1 MEFGELTDVDLR
13 EAWPNEASD
22 FTPWLADN
30 LERLSEVIGLP
41 LELEDTEV
49 SVEGF
54 SADILARIPADGSL
68 VVVENQLEG
77 TDHTHLG
84 QI

>member
-77 TDHTHLG
+77 TDYTHLG

>member
-30 LERLSEVIGLP
+30 LERLSEVIGLR

-49 SVEGF
+49 SIEGF

>member
-68 VVVENQLEG
+68 VVVENQLAG